1 MNEDELIAL
10 GDDAESL
17 LKSSSFN
24 NVINALVDGTFQ
36 TFVNTSPE
44 DSVGRERSY
53 AHYRALVDITNTL
66 RQQAAVRDEIN
77 TKNDEINTNGN
88 SHQED

>member
-17 LKSSSFN
+17 LRSSSYN

-36 TFVNTSPE
+36 TFVNTNPE
-44 DSVGRERSY
+44 DTAGRERSY

-66 RQQAAVRDEIN
+66 RQQVSVRDEIN

-88 SHQED
+88 SNQED